1 MSDSRGVVRP
11 GIYKEIVY
19 RDVAFLYR
27 SFDNV
32 IPVQLMYINMI
43 FSFPEY
49 IFIMS
54 YSLRALKEAINS
66 LKGYRMNSI
75 SKHHERY
82 SFPFLSGTYFSY
94 RKVDVQ

>member
-43 FSFPEY
+43 FSFSGVHLY
-49 IFIMS
+49 NVVQS
-54 YSLRALKEAINS
+54 SCV
-66 LKGYRMNSI
+66 
-75 SKHHERY
+75 ER
-82 SFPFLSGTYFSY
+82 SNQFPKRL
-94 RKVDVQ
+94 